1 MLATLMQVFFQF
13 DELLRQL
20 HGLIYTAGGNW
31 VESVREHKLAAQ
43 RRINAWKLDVRNRLM
58 VSL

>member
-1 MLATLMQVFFQF
+1 MHAAPMQAFFRS

-20 HGLIYTAGGNW
+20 HELIYTAGGNW
-31 VESVREHKLAAQ
+31 VESVREDRLAAQ
-43 RRINAWKLDVRNRLM
+43 RRMNTWKLDVRNRLM